1 MDRPTSL
8 LDIFD
13 GRPHV
18 KVSRLRVGPIRAR
31 GVPSILFGVA
41 AIVFAAGAGR
51 ALQLAARALPETI
64 RETRDLMLV
73 ARAQREL
80 PPAA

>member
-8 LDIFD
+8 LDILD

-18 KVSRLRVGPIRAR
+18 KASRLRVGPVRAR
-31 GVPSILFGVA
+31 GVPSILIGVA
-41 AIVFAAGAGR
+41 AIVFAAGVGQ

-73 ARAQREL
+73 ARGAQREL
-80 PPAA
+80 PPA